1 MEEVLKNSSDIEG
14 LNCQTVF
21 IGGEGY
27 IIENP
32 TAKNVQEACRCVSQ
46 MHYEGET
53 TGVVQMMGDAT
64 LLAEGLSWL
73 IKGDASLKE
82 TLSDSPLQELIEAW
96 AIATKLMLQPN
107 GILFTGE
114 LVRFAKSIIQK
125 SQES

>member
-1 MEEVLKNSSDIEG
+1 MEEVLKNSSEIEG

-53 TGVVQMMGDAT
+53 TGIVQMMGDAT

-73 IKGDASLKE
+73 IKGDAS
-82 TLSDSPLQELIEAW
+82 
-96 AIATKLMLQPN
+96 
-107 GILFTGE
+107 
-114 LVRFAKSIIQK
+114 
-125 SQES
+125 